1 MSIEQRKAIGQTYST
16 MRGFFRQYEL
26 IYLVCDERDVVR
38 LRTNYRTGEY
48 VRLYH
53 TLTTP
58 DDSRRLFLQY
68 LQWIG
73 NLRRQPEWYNALTD
87 NCTSNVT
94 SYLVRNHV
102 GGLSTWDWRS
112 VLNGLG
118 DRMLYD
124 DGDLA
129 TGGLPFQDLAKQ
141 AYINEEARRLG
152 DDPDFSRDIR
162 RGHPGF

>member
-1 MSIEQRKAIGQTYST
+1 
-16 MRGFFRQYEL
+16 
-26 IYLVCDERDVVR
+26 
-38 LRTNYRTGEY
+38 
-48 VRLYH
+48 
-53 TLTTP
+53 
-58 DDSRRLFLQY
+58 
-68 LQWIG
+68 
-73 NLRRQPEWYNALTD
+73 
-87 NCTSNVT
+87 
-94 SYLVRNHV
+94 V